1 MDMVATSWRL
11 TPQSLPLLSPKVRSF
26 RVYSSSSSS
35 SPSLSPVIQK
45 TLSLIQNSGV
55 IACLRANSAE
65 LAYEAATATLNGGIS
80 VLEIVMSTPGVFQV
94 LRQLVKD
101 YPTLALGVIVLLLP
115 LGFHKFHSSMV
126 GTVLNAEDARNAMNA
141 GAKFFMSPATVKD
154 IMEDVVKDE
163 ILCIPG
169 VMTPTE
175 ILSAYDAG
183 AKIVKVYPVSALGGV
198 QYISAL
204 KKPFPHIPMVASQ
217 GIMIDSIGEYI
228 SSGASSVVLSDAI
241 FDKGAM
247 AQRNFNAIHQLASL
261 AALEGKEAVERKR
274 SCTPN

>member
-1 MDMVATSWRL
+1 MDMVAASWRL
-11 TPQSLPLLSPKVRSF
+11 TPQSLPLIPPKVRSF
-26 RVYSSSSSS
+26 RVSSSSSS
-35 SPSLSPVIQK
+35 SSLSLSPVIQK

-65 LAYEAATATLNGGIS
+65 LAYEAATATLDGGIS

-94 LRQLVKD
+94 LRQLVND
-101 YPTLALGVIVLLLP
+101 YPTL
-115 LGFHKFHSSMV
+115 V
-126 GTVLNAEDARNAMNA
+126 GTALNAEDARNAMNA

-274 SCTPN
+274 SFTPN